1 MSKAIGNIFALGL
14 APEPNDEEKE
24 RLEQLSRQ
32 SQAYLQNA
40 KPLEWDDLKNSADKY
55 RRILE
60 NANDPKRTV
69 RQSLSGF
76 KPDNQR
82 WYENNPQKDSLN
94 YVQDDYETNP
104 FVNDCTQSERFNT
117 LVTNIKQ
124 PDREGYGYHI
134 SDQPT
139 NSGIS
144 QNWYDAYKKQNPA
157 FAKEYPESVEDLTQD
172 QVDNLYCQGFYKPNH
187 IETINDD
194 FTAEHIFD
202 MNVNIGGPKSASII
216 QNSINDIS
224 DEQVST
230 SGGVGTQ
237 TISAINNLTEDELRR
252 LNNRMV
258 NRRKKYY
265 DSLNNKKYPGWYSR
279 ANLFKK

>member
-1 MSKAIGNIFALGL
+1 M
-14 APEPNDEEKE
+14 
-24 RLEQLSRQ
+24 
-32 SQAYLQNA
+32 
-40 KPLEWDDLKNSADKY
+40 
-55 RRILE
+55 
-60 NANDPKRTV
+60 
-69 RQSLSGF
+69 SGF

-157 FAKEYPESVEDLTQD
+157 FAAEYPESVEDLTQD

-202 MNVNIGGPKSASII
+202 MNVNIGGPQSASII

-237 TISAINNLTEDELRR
+237 TISAINNLSEEELRR

-265 DSLNNKKYPGWYSR
+265 DSLNNKKYPGWYPR